1 MAPVPS
7 SDNRIF
13 EVVDYDNFSPDFA
26 KNQNSRGGL
35 TPIKKNQKKKSGGL
49 ITDPSRI

>member
-26 KNQNSRGGL
+26 KNQKCRGGL
-35 TPIKKNQKKKSGGL
+35 TSIKKKKSGGL